1 MHIIDGALDMAV
13 VSAGA
18 LCALG
23 GLGYGLKRLPLDLIP
38 TAGVISAALF
48 VASLVHVPVGL
59 TSVHLVL
66 NGLAGLVL
74 GWAVFPVVFVALL
87 LQAIF
92 FGYGGIT
99 VLGVNTVSTALPAVL
114 VWWVLHGTVCKATPR
129 TAGVLGGIGGALAVF
144 MTALVM
150 AMSLMLSGDEFVVAA
165 QLTLL
170 SHLPVML
177 VEGLLTGAAVYL
189 VARVRPELFNVLA
202 MAGVPARVSF

>member
-1 MHIIDGALDMAV
+1 
-13 VSAGA
+13 
-18 LCALG
+18 
-23 GLGYGLKRLPLDLIP
+23 
-38 TAGVISAALF
+38 
-48 VASLVHVPVGL
+48 
-59 TSVHLVL
+59 
-66 NGLAGLVL
+66 
-74 GWAVFPVVFVALL
+74 
-87 LQAIF
+87 
-92 FGYGGIT
+92 
-99 VLGVNTVSTALPAVL
+99 
-114 VWWVLHGTVCKATPR
+114 
-129 TAGVLGGIGGALAVF
+129 VLGGIGGALAVF

>member
-92 FGYGGIT
+92 FWLRRYY
-99 VLGVNTVSTALPAVL
+99 
-114 VWWVLHGTVCKATPR
+114 
-129 TAGVLGGIGGALAVF
+129 GIGRQYREHGVACGAC
-144 MTALVM
+144 
-150 AMSLMLSGDEFVVAA
+150 VVG
-165 QLTLL
+165 LTRNC
-170 SHLPVML
+170 V
-177 VEGLLTGAAVYL
+177 
-189 VARVRPELFNVLA
+189 
-202 MAGVPARVSF
+202 